1 MKIACVIFIT
11 IFLEKISAGFQ
22 AEDPDCFLKVTH
34 ELWAVTAVTKGG
46 LTMNL
51 TRLFILPQ

>member
-1 MKIACVIFIT
+1 MYSFHNY
-11 IFLEKISAGFQ
+11 FGGKISAGFQ